1 MALST
6 SQPERGIDR
15 TEVVA
20 LLDVTV
26 IVFGVAAI
34 FLWHRQLWTDESYSW
49 AVSRTSLSQFQH
61 FLFSP
66 HGELDMA
73 LDYVLLRPFVSSH
86 FSDLWMRIPSLVAMV
101 ATVPVVWLLADRLT
115 HSRFVR
121 VAAVVIFLTQP
132 LVVDYAFEARSY
144 GLLVLGL
151 TAATLLLVLALD
163 GSRAAAVGY
172 AVLLPVLI
180 SIHFLGLFV
189 VAAQAMALFLV
200 TPGGLPARF
209 GRTLRLCGLGIV
221 VGVGSSFIFVRQS
234 TLSNSEP
241 VSLSSL
247 IHTAY
252 DITGRAGPLSIL
264 FVAATLA
271 GFVFLFNRRHEQPG
285 GLVVILT
292 AVVPVVLA
300 LVLSVSRPMIMA
312 RYQLLIVPLLC
323 ICAAVGIH
331 WAVRDRQWRLAT
343 LATFALL
350 GLVGQAFIYSSP
362 NREAPDSVSAYV
374 LAHARPGDVVAFNSP
389 GAELSYHRFVV
400 TGHRRGPLEVGP
412 VANPA
417 LPHQGVTR
425 IPIDQAIARLPAGA
439 SLWLMARQDESS
451 AGHLT
456 ADLASHGLRHVSTAI
471 ATKISVQR
479 WVRTS

>member
-1 MALST
+1 MALT
-6 SQPERGIDR
+6 TPRPERDVDR
-15 TEVVA
+15 TEMVA

-73 LDYVLLRPFVSSH
+73 LDYVLIRPFVSNH
-86 FSDLWMRIPSLVAMV
+86 FSDLWMRIPSLVAMA

-115 HSRFVR
+115 RSRFVR

-151 TAATLLLVLALD
+151 TAATLLLVMALD
-163 GSRAAAVGY
+163 GSRTATVGY
-172 AVLLPVLI
+172 ALALPMLI
-180 SIHFLGLFV
+180 TIHFLGLFV
-189 VAAQAMALFLV
+189 VAAQALAVFVV
-200 TPGGLPARF
+200 TPGGLPTRL

-221 VGVGSSFIFVRQS
+221 VSIGSSFIFVRQS
-234 TLSNSEP
+234 TLSNSQP
-241 VSLSSL
+241 VSLSIL

-312 RYQLLIVPLLC
+312 RYQLDIVPLLC
-323 ICAAVGIH
+323 ISAVVGIH
-331 WAVRDRQWRLAT
+331 WAVRDRRWRLAT
-343 LATFALL
+343 LAVFALL

-374 LAHARPGDVVAFNSP
+374 LAHAGPATWWPSTPRVPSSPTADTWSPAIGTGPPRWDPWPTPPCPTRPSP
-389 GAELSYHRFVV
+389 GSPSIRPSPGCRPE
-400 TGHRRGPLEVGP
+400 
-412 VANPA
+412 PA
-417 LPHQGVTR
+417 CG
-425 IPIDQAIARLPAGA
+425 
-439 SLWLMARQDESS
+439 
-451 AGHLT
+451 
-456 ADLASHGLRHVSTAI
+456 
-471 ATKISVQR
+471 
-479 WVRTS
+479 